1 MEAAA
6 VKPFIQVRQDSPLL
20 DTSVTVR
27 AGNLTPGGIFTIH
40 AAMYD
45 NFGTKW
51 ESSAKYRADG
61 NGEVDLAAAQ
71 PLSGTYSTP
80 DAAGLFWS
88 MTPVSD
94 AKRKERTPLKAL
106 ETEFTLMNEGQ
117 VLAAESVSRQ
127 LAAPGIERLPVRGDD
142 LIGTFFHHTAGDL
155 RPTIVVLG
163 GSEGG
168 LRESTAALLASHG
181 LNALA
186 LAYFGVEGL
195 SKELVNIPIETV
207 GRAIDWLRGRPDVNM
222 AKLGIVGTSKGG
234 ELALLSASFFPAIK
248 AVAAFVPSG
257 VVYPGLGRASGS
269 SWQVNG
275 EPLPFAYGKVPVE
288 VTAAVQKAKR
298 LGTPISWRDT
308 YRHWAMGETSA
319 EIPVERIKGPV
330 LLLSGGDDRLWPAD
344 WLSERVVD
352 RLKRYGHPFDAVHIC
367 YPDAGHSLGVPG
379 MSTIRSAVSSYG
391 NGMRLS
397 LGGTPAAN
405 AAAQY
410 RAWHEMVRFLEKHL
424 AGNPAD
430 MRNVQGKGGDAH
442 AIADSK
448 M

>member
-1 MEAAA
+1 M
-6 VKPFIQVRQDSPLL
+6 KPFIHVRQDSPLL
-20 DTSVTVR
+20 DTPVWLR
-27 AGNLTPGGIFTIH
+27 AGNLTPGGVFTIH

-45 NFGTKW
+45 NLGTKW

-61 NGEVDLAAAQ
+61 NGEIDLAAAE
-71 PLSGTYSTP
+71 PLAGSYSSA

-88 MTPVSD
+88 MTPVPN
-94 AKRKERTPLKAL
+94 AERRERTPLKAL
-106 ETEFTLMNEGQ
+106 VTEFTLMNEGK
-117 VLAAESVSRQ
+117 VLASEPVSRQ
-127 LAAPGIERLPVRGDD
+127 LVAPGIERLPVREDD
-142 LIGTFFHHTAGDL
+142 LIGTFFRHAAGDL

-181 LNALA
+181 FNALA
-186 LAYFGVEGL
+186 LAYFGLEGL
-195 SKELVNIPIETV
+195 PEELVNVPIETV
-207 GRAIDWLRGRPDVNM
+207 GRAIEWLRGQPDVQM
-222 AKLGIVGTSKGG
+222 GKLGVVGTSKGG

-257 VVYPGLGRASGS
+257 VVYPGLGRTPGS

-275 EPLPFAYGKVPVE
+275 EPLPFAYGKVPDE
-288 VTAAVQKAKR
+288 VTADVQRAKR
-298 LGTPISWRDT
+298 QNTPISWRDT
-308 YRHWAMGETSA
+308 YKYWETGETSA

-344 WLSERVVD
+344 WLSERVID
-352 RLKRYGHPFDAVHIC
+352 RLKRYHHPFDAVHNC

-379 MSTIRSAVSSYG
+379 MPTSQSAVSSYG
-391 NGMRLS
+391 NGMTLS

-410 RAWHEMVRFLEKHL
+410 RAWHELVHFLQTHL
-424 AGNPAD
+424 AGNPAA
-430 MRNVQGKGGDAH
+430 MSNSQRLGGGTH
-442 AIADSK
+442 AIADPQ